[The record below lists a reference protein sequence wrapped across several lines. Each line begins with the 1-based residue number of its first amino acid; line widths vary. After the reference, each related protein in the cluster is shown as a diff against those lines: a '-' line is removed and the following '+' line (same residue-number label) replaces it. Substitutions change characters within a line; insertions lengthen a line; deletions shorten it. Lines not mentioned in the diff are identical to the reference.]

1 MAPFFSGMAIGIA
14 ILIPL
19 VILIFAIRFLLLIG
33 AFFYGFARAAHA
45 SWVKA
50 HPPKNP
56 MRADSMTCSGP
67 K

>member
-33 AFFYGFARAAHA
+33 AFFYGFAA
-45 SWVKA
+45 SVVLTVEISSSCRRD
-50 HPPKNP
+50 HFT
-56 MRADSMTCSGP
+56 MRARA
-67 K
+67 